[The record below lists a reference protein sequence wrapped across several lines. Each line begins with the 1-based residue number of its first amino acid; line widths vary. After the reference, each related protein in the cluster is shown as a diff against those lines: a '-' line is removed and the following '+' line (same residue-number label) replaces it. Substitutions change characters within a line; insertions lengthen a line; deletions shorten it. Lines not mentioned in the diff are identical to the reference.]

1 MINYI
6 FLILKDLWLNF
17 NFRLIIT
24 ISLIIVTGFTEG
36 LSVLFLIPL
45 FQKLGID
52 SETEIEQVSILF
64 QYIGS
69 FIELDWL
76 ALISIIIFLCVLQLL
91 LIVSSGWM
99 LSKITQS
106 YLALWKKKL
115 FFALLNS
122 NLNFVSQFKGGELSS
137 IIINDTNRLHSAS
150 MNLLTFLSTIL
161 TSIIYLVYCFL
172 LSPSLSF
179 LILSSGLFL
188 SFMLGFLY
196 KKTKNI
202 GLLLGPLLSNQQVI
216 ISESISGFETI
227 KINVLEGY
235 ISKKFSRIIRD
246 IEVLNRIGAFIPF
259 LVRGIFENFGIIFLV
274 FIMIISINYLNLSIA
289 LVLILI
295 ALFVRIFPRLSSI
308 QQNIHT
314 LNTNAP
320 SIERLSN
327 LYTRATQNIEI
338 YNLSHVPINFNS
350 NKIEI
355 KISNLDVSFEKKKIL
370 KKVNL
375 KLSLP
380 GLVCIVG
387 PSGSGKST
395 LLSTLVNL
403 KNYEG
408 KVFFNGIDLTELPL
422 KSLRKIIGYVPQDIF
437 LFNDTIE
444 KNIYLDN
451 LNASSK
457 FEEVTKFSVIDK
469 FINSLPNTK
478 KTIVGDKGV
487 FLSGGERQ
495 RIGIARSLI
504 SSPKLLLLDEPTNSL
519 DEKNEDKVFKNI
531 LNFKRNRGIIM
542 VTHNMNFL
550 KKADQVVIIMDGNIF
565 DYGSWKDIKNRN
577 KNIEKILLVK

>member
-1 MINYI
+1 M
-6 FLILKDLWLNF
+6 
-17 NFRLIIT
+17 
-24 ISLIIVTGFTEG
+24 
-36 LSVLFLIPL
+36 
-45 FQKLGID
+45 
-52 SETEIEQVSILF
+52 
-64 QYIGS
+64 
-69 FIELDWL
+69 
-76 ALISIIIFLCVLQLL
+76 
-91 LIVSSGWM
+91 
-99 LSKITQS
+99 
-106 YLALWKKKL
+106 
-115 FFALLNS
+115 NS

-338 YNLSHVPINFNS
+338 YNLSHVVNFNS

-370 KKVNL
+370 KRL
-375 KLSLP
+375 
-380 GLVCIVG
+380 
-387 PSGSGKST
+387 T
-395 LLSTLVNL
+395 LN
-403 KNYEG
+403 
-408 KVFFNGIDLTELPL
+408 
-422 KSLRKIIGYVPQDIF
+422 
-437 LFNDTIE
+437 
-444 KNIYLDN
+444 
-451 LNASSK
+451 
-457 FEEVTKFSVIDK
+457 
-469 FINSLPNTK
+469 
-478 KTIVGDKGV
+478 
-487 FLSGGERQ
+487 
-495 RIGIARSLI
+495 
-504 SSPKLLLLDEPTNSL
+504 
-519 DEKNEDKVFKNI
+519 
-531 LNFKRNRGIIM
+531 
-542 VTHNMNFL
+542 
-550 KKADQVVIIMDGNIF
+550 
-565 DYGSWKDIKNRN
+565 
-577 KNIEKILLVK
+577 

>member
-403 KNYEG
+403 KNYDG

-504 SSPKLLLLDEPTNSL
+504 SRPKLLLLDEPTNSL